1 MCAFLQLS
9 AQQRYAD
16 FQRALWDQMKLI
28 DQSRLFD
35 NNLYRQVRL
44 MSVIGVNALPPD
56 QLDRYNRIVND
67 QLAIFN
73 NAEICAYEQPFKCGL
88 RLQPHL
94 KTIFAKSRDW
104 DELQYTWLEWR
115 RKTGRN
121 MRELFEQMV
130 DLTNEAANFNSKGV
144 LSF

>member
-1 MCAFLQLS
+1 
-9 AQQRYAD
+9 
-16 FQRALWDQMKLI
+16 
-28 DQSRLFD
+28 
-35 NNLYRQVRL
+35 
-44 MSVIGVNALPPD
+44 MSITGINALPPD

-73 NAEICAYEQPFKCGL
+73 TAEVCAYEQPFTCGL

-94 KTIFAKSRDW
+94 KTIMAKSRDW
-104 DELQYTWLEWR
+104 DELQYTWAEWR

-130 DLTNEAANFNSKGV
+130 DLTNQAANYNSKR
-144 LSF
+144 S

>member
-1 MCAFLQLS
+1 
-9 AQQRYAD
+9 
-16 FQRALWDQMKLI
+16 MKQI
-28 DQSRLFD
+28 DQNRIFD
-35 NNLYRQVRL
+35 NDLFRQVKL
-44 MSVIGVNALPPD
+44 MSTIGVNALPPD

-73 NAEICAYEQPFKCGL
+73 TADICAYEQPFKCGL

-94 KTIFAKSRDW
+94 KTVLAKSRDW
-104 DELQYTWLEWR
+104 DELQYTWTEWR

-130 DLTNEAANFNSKGV
+130 DLTNEAAKQNSKN
-144 LSF
+144 